1 MNKGLWFF
9 VSVILFMTGCSHTI
23 PTPQER
29 KATAFS
35 LTQNRNLQEH
45 IYRTGYFD
53 LFSYQT
59 SLDGCKNIS
68 VFIEGDGLAWVTKST
83 VSSDPTPI
91 NPIGLKQMLKDS
103 SECKVYLARPCQYA
117 TSEMCDPEY
126 WTSHRF
132 NINVIESYKQT
143 LDAIKT
149 AHHNETFSI
158 TGYSGGGAVAAIVSA
173 KREDVTHLVT
183 FAGNLDTQKWTELHR
198 ISPLSGSLNPADFAN
213 DLEKIPQTHY
223 VGTKDTIIPIDIFNS
238 YLSRFADPRNIHL
251 KTLEATHADIGEL
264 LNYCD

>member
-1 MNKGLWFF
+1 MNKGVWFF

-35 LTQNRNLQEH
+35 LTLNHNLQEH
-45 IYRTGYFD
+45 IYRTEKFD
-53 LFSYQT
+53 LFAYQT
-59 SLDGCKNIS
+59 SLYGCKNIN
-68 VFIEGDGLAWVTKST
+68 VFIEGDGLAWITKTT

-91 NPIGLKQMLKDS
+91 NPVGLKLMLKDTA
-103 SECKVYLARPCQYA
+103 ECKVYLARPCQYA
-117 TSEMCDPEY
+117 TSAMCDPEY

-132 NINVIESYKQT
+132 NINVIESYRQT
-143 LDAIKT
+143 LDTIKT

-158 TGYSGGGAVAAIVSA
+158 TGYSGGGAVAAIVIA
-173 KREDVTHLVT
+173 KREDVSNLVT
-183 FAGNLDTQKWTELHR
+183 VAGNLDTRKWTELHR

-238 YLSRFADPRNIHL
+238 YRSKFNNTRNIHL
-251 KTLEATHADIGEL
+251 ETLEATHTNIAE
-264 LNYCD
+264 